1 MKKFRLILL
10 LILLLPMSCGINNT
24 MYNARKYFR
33 MAQARPL
40 NANGRPSPQ
49 AVDEYTKSIKK
60 CGIILSKKHKS
71 GKTDDALYLMAQ
83 ALYLKG
89 NSAFQAK
96 DQFESLI
103 RGFPDSPFYGE
114 AHIYLARV
122 LREIN
127 QPQEAQKVLEDF
139 IRDPAQK
146 KLHPRAILTLV
157 DFAIS
162 DKDFERAQSWLQKII
177 SDFPKAREFGEAY
190 LLFGKNY
197 YIQKDYASSLA
208 EFEKIASQ
216 RRIAKDLKLDARYY
230 IALNQFELKQ
240 YENSQK
246 MTQRLLKDEYR
257 PEKLAQAKVLRARL
271 LFATGSG
278 EKGVEL
284 AAEVSKDY
292 PRTKSSAEAL
302 YYLGD
307 YSFYQLKDLE
317 KAGTAY
323 SRVKGEF
330 STSELAD
337 ISQRKSTAVNQLK
350 QSTNLNPQS
359 NIQQFLDYHMAAA
372 ENYLSPFELPDSA
385 LVMYQRLSDSRQQII
400 TLRDSLALLIP
411 QLKLQKDSL
420 SAVLDSLPE
429 PVPELAEADSSA
441 SEAVTDTLVV
451 ADSLALPPAVVEK
464 ETTAPADS
472 LNPADLAALTDTLAV
487 ADSLAGVVA
496 AGETSPPV
504 LTAAQLEQQIRT
516 LQADIQAREKT
527 LEDLQPLL
535 LRYEVE
541 IVPLALFSQAVVYN
555 KLPDSAVRIQE
566 IHTQM
571 LADYPDNKYTNALSA
586 MISGAPIRLADPA
599 EERDEQSLD
608 HALELYETAPDSM
621 VVILGELLA
630 SDFNPIRLKA
640 NFRLGWYYAFE
651 RADTTLA
658 KPYLEEVL
666 SLEQSGDF
674 ASMTRRFFDGTNF
687 IHRKEIPDSLDVTAA
702 ADSLLNKGG
711 QEKPPAEEVKPP
723 TEELKPPIDTVP
735 ETPVTKEEQIPEPG
749 LELMPEVVPETE
761 PNPPLPPPEDL
772 PE

>member
-96 DQFESLI
+96 DQFEALI
-103 RGFPDSPFYGE
+103 KGFPDSKYFGE

-122 LREIN
+122 LRDVN
-127 QPQEAQKVLEDF
+127 LPQEAQKLLEDF
-139 IRDPAQK
+139 LRDPGHE

-157 DFAIS
+157 DFAIT
-162 DKDFERAQSWLQKII
+162 DKDYERAQVWLEKII
-177 SDFPKAREFGEAY
+177 EDYPKAREFGDAY

-208 EFEKIASQ
+208 EFEKITSQ
-216 RRIAKDLKLDARYY
+216 RRISKDLKLTARYY
-230 IALNQFELKQ
+230 IALNQYELSQ
-240 YENSQK
+240 YEASQK
-246 MTQRLLKDEYR
+246 MIQRLLRDEYR
-257 PEKLAQAKVLRARL
+257 PESLAQAKVLQTRL
-271 LFATGSG
+271 LFATGAG

-284 AAEVSKDY
+284 SADISKLY

-323 SRVKGEF
+323 SRVKSEF
-330 STSELAD
+330 NGSELAD
-337 ISQRKSTAVNQLK
+337 LSQRKSTAVNQLK
-350 QSTNLNPQS
+350 QNTNLNPQT

-385 LVMYQRLSDSRQQII
+385 LVMYQRLKDSRQQVLA
-400 TLRDSLALLIP
+400 LRDSLALLIP

-420 SAVLDSLPE
+420 AAVLDSLPE
-429 PVPELAEADSSA
+429 PVAEVTIPDTSSVA
-441 SEAVTDTLVV
+441 AISDTLVV
-451 ADSLALPPAVVEK
+451 ADSLAAPPALVET
-464 ETTAPADS
+464 ELTAAADS
-472 LNPADLAALTDTLAV
+472 LNLADLAALSDTLAV
-487 ADSLAGVVA
+487 ADSLAGTVA
-496 AGETSPPV
+496 EAAPPV
-504 LTAAQLEQQIRT
+504 LTAAQLEQQIT
-516 LQADIQAREKT
+516 ALQADIRAKEAILKD
-527 LEDLQPLL
+527 LEPLL

-555 KLPDSAVRIQE
+555 KRPESADRIQE
-566 IHTQM
+566 IYTQM
-571 LADYPDNKYTNALSA
+571 QAEYPANKYTNALSA
-586 MISGAPIRLADPA
+586 MISGAPIRLVDPA

-608 HALELYETAPDSM
+608 HALDLFETQPDSM
-621 VVILGELLA
+621 VVLLDELLA
-630 SDFNPIRLKA
+630 SDYTPIRLKA
-640 NFRLGWYYAFE
+640 NFRLGWHYAFE
-651 RADTTLA
+651 RADTTRA

-666 SLEQSGDF
+666 SLEKSGDY
-674 ASMTRRFFDGTNF
+674 AAMTRRFFNGTNF
-687 IHRKEIPDSLDVTAA
+687 IQRQEIPDSLEAKA
-702 ADSLLNKGG
+702 SADSLRNKD
-711 QEKPPAEEVKPP
+711 EEAKPPSEEAKPPAEEIQTLIPAP
-723 TEELKPPIDTVP
+723 P
-735 ETPVTKEEQIPEPG
+735 ETPVGKEELPPQPEP
-749 LELMPEVVPETE
+749 ELLPEIVPEPE
-761 PNPPLPPPEDL
+761 PKPSLPPPEDL